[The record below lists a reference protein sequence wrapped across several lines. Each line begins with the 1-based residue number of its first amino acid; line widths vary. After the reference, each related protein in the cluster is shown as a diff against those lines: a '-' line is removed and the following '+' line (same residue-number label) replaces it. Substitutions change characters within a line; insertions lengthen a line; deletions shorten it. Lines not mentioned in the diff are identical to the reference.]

1 MSCLCSCFYT
11 TTTTP
16 RNMAII
22 IASLPDNAKSNHS
35 PPPVQTHHS
44 LKPTTTILPSKTM
57 EKKKKP
63 QKPRQPSVIEIERA
77 TGAGRFRDT
86 DSRHEKQR
94 QPFSC
99 SSLNFCLFIYLYF
112 IFIMI
117 FLCVCVCVS
126 EFHELFR
133 ELEELKDAKFDMSLM
148 NFPGKFEGP
157 LEKKLRETGEFMAN
171 QSERGFRSS
180 SKLLLQLGFI
190 SFVLTPI
197 SWAGLLICR
206 QKNSYFR
213 VQVDASSVDSVS
225 SGCLWSHQA
234 TIQFPISGSTNYVN
248 LVTISDYTTKHLF
261 KAIQAFAEC
270 YPFEFPMQKIH

>member
-86 DSRHEKQR
+86 DSR
-94 QPFSC
+94 
-99 SSLNFCLFIYLYF
+99 
-112 IFIMI
+112 
-117 FLCVCVCVS
+117 
-126 EFHELFR
+126 

-180 SKLLLQLGFI
+180 SKKILIFAFKWMLPVWTLLVLVASGAIKLPFSSPFLDQLI
-190 SFVLTPI
+190 
-197 SWAGLLICR
+197 
-206 QKNSYFR
+206 
-213 VQVDASSVDSVS
+213 
-225 SGCLWSHQA
+225 
-234 TIQFPISGSTNYVN
+234 
-248 LVTISDYTTKHLF
+248 
-261 KAIQAFAEC
+261 
-270 YPFEFPMQKIH
+270 M